1 MLSSETMDLSSDVED
16 REDTDDAEDREEPS
30 KMVECRLSVQCEDT
44 ELHGRGRQSVAC

>member
-1 MLSSETMDLSSDVED
+1 MLSSVTMDLSSDVED
-16 REDTDDAEDREEPS
+16 RDDTDDAKDREEQW

>member
-1 MLSSETMDLSSDVED
+1 MLSSETMDLLSNVGD
-16 REDTDDAEDREEPS
+16 REDTDNVKDREEQW